1 MFFCSGSVCWGRLLE
16 GVCVFVPVPF
26 AGVVRWEG
34 REFLFRC
41 RLLGSFAGRGVFFLF
56 RCRLLGPFVGRGVSF
71 WSGAVCRGRLLGGRE
86 FLFRR
91 RLLGSFAGRSVSF
104 CCYHVDVLTHVSL
117 SGD

>member
-1 MFFCSGSVCWGRLLE
+1 
-16 GVCVFVPVPF
+16 
-26 AGVVRWEG
+26 
-34 REFLFRC
+34 
-41 RLLGSFAGRGVFFLF
+41 
-56 RCRLLGPFVGRGVSF
+56 
-71 WSGAVCRGRLLGGRE
+71 LLGGRE